1 LKYCAEEFHVK
12 ETREFTSAIPM
23 VSFCDIPLSSVKNH
37 INSYGSYGIGLS
49 KSWAKNVGLNPVLYV
64 EKNSSLTH
72 SILRLVDL
80 PRDRIANLDKEDPI
94 IKDLFL
100 EILKVTMFCKNY
112 EGMLKHGKINDENY
126 RFYDEREWR
135 FVPTYADLKKNNVIP
150 LIWGDVYLEN
160 KDYYNNMLKDYYL
173 KYYPSDISYVIVDDE
188 ADIPEVLSLLNEIY
202 KSNLSKAELG
212 ILGTKIITK
221 QQIYEDF

>member
-1 LKYCAEEFHVK
+1 
-12 ETREFTSAIPM
+12 
-23 VSFCDIPLSSVKNH
+23 
-37 INSYGSYGIGLS
+37 
-49 KSWAKNVGLNPVLYV
+49 
-64 EKNSSLTH
+64 
-72 SILRLVDL
+72 
-80 PRDRIANLDKEDPI
+80 
-94 IKDLFL
+94 
-100 EILKVTMFCKNY
+100 MFCENY
-112 EGMLKHGKINDENY
+112 EGMLKYGKIHDENY

-150 LIWGDVYLEN
+150 LIWGGDVYLEN

-173 KYYPSDISYVIVDDE
+173 KYYPSDMSYLIVDDE

-221 QQIYEDF
+221 QQIFEDF